1 MLIPSAYFRPDRVL
15 IHASAFQ
22 APSGKVIAIGG
33 TGGVGKTSLELAL
46 CLHGDFRF
54 VTDDICVLS
63 ESGHVWPI
71 LAPPK
76 IYGYNTEHDRE
87 LRRKVLERRSS
98 IDRLHWRWR
107 SRRGSDRVRRRA
119 PVDELYSSFSTA
131 GGQIGRYL
139 ILCREARAD
148 LTAEAIAPAVAA
160 DLSVTIMSV
169 EYAAFNR
176 HVSWHEYNRRVQG
189 REPVL
194 RLDNVF
200 NRWRRLARAVLEN
213 VPCHVVRV
221 PLEVRHDEFKERMSN
236 LIEEMES
243 GGSYSIE

>member
-1 MLIPSAYFRPDRVL
+1 MARFVERARSIQFSAADEQVGQIFHELMLIPSAYFRPDRVL

-131 GGQIGRYL
+131 GGRGPISLRRRSPQPSR
-139 ILCREARAD
+139 
-148 LTAEAIAPAVAA
+148 LTSASP
-160 DLSVTIMSV
+160 S
-169 EYAAFNR
+169 
-176 HVSWHEYNRRVQG
+176 
-189 REPVL
+189 
-194 RLDNVF
+194 
-200 NRWRRLARAVLEN
+200 
-213 VPCHVVRV
+213 
-221 PLEVRHDEFKERMSN
+221 
-236 LIEEMES
+236 
-243 GGSYSIE
+243 